1 VTKAPDWTSPASL
14 TGLPPVI
21 FVTGTD
27 TGVGKTITT
36 AALAT
41 ALPGTV
47 SVYKP
52 AQTGVADGEP
62 GDMDEVRRLSGMAG
76 VSEGIRLLEPMAPVA
91 AAARQ
96 DAALPFLADHVRHI
110 EQLAAASDHVLVE
123 GAGGLLVELDGEG
136 RTLADLAARVENSGF
151 GSANASSA
159 ASRSSGG
166 CCAGVVV
173 VCRSGLGTLNHT
185 LLTLEAIKARN
196 LTVAGLVM
204 GSWPTEPSAV
214 EEDNLRYLQNLDVP
228 FLGAIPQDAAALHPA
243 GFQTGAREWLRLR

>member
-1 VTKAPDWTSPASL
+1 MTEAPTPSSQASL
-14 TGLPPVI
+14 TGLPQVI

-52 AQTGVADGEP
+52 AQTGVGDGEP
-62 GDMDEVRRLSGMAG
+62 GDADEVRRLSGAAR
-76 VSEGIRLLEPMAPVA
+76 VTEGIRLLEPMAPVA

-96 DAALPFLADHVRHI
+96 GAALPSLANHVRHI
-110 EQLAAASDHVLVE
+110 EQLAAESDHVLVE

-136 RTLADLAARVENSGF
+136 RTLADLAAAMGNSDV
-151 GSANASSA
+151 
-159 ASRSSGG
+159 GG
-166 CCAGVVV
+166 AGVVV

-185 LLTLEAIKARN
+185 LLTLEALETRN
-196 LTVAGLVM
+196 LAAAGLVI
-204 GSWPTEPSAV
+204 GSWPVEPSAV
-214 EEDNLRYLQNLDVP
+214 EEDNLRYLQSVDVP
-228 FLGAIPQDAAALHPA
+228 FLGAIPQDAAGLHPA
-243 GFQTGAREWLRLR
+243 KFQADARDWFRLL

>member
-1 VTKAPDWTSPASL
+1 MTEAPALASLGSL

-52 AQTGVADGEP
+52 AQTGVGDGEP
-62 GDMDEVRRLSGMAG
+62 GDMDEVRRLSGVAG

-96 DAALPFLADHVRHI
+96 DAALPHFADHVRHI
-110 EQLAAASDHVLVE
+110 EQLAAGSDHVLVE

-136 RTLADLAARVENSGF
+136 RNLADLAALVDNF
-151 GSANASSA
+151 
-159 ASRSSGG
+159 
-166 CCAGVVV
+166 GVVV

-196 LTVAGLVM
+196 LTAAGLVI
-204 GSWPTEPSAV
+204 GSWPMEPSAV
-214 EEDNLRYLQNLDVP
+214 EADNLRYLQNLDVP
-228 FLGAIPQDAAALHPA
+228 FLGAIPQDAAGLHPT
-243 GFQTGAREWLRLR
+243 GFQAGAREWLRVR

>member
-1 VTKAPDWTSPASL
+1 VTEVPAAASPTGFA
-14 TGLPPVI
+14 GLPPVI

-52 AQTGVADGEP
+52 AQTGVGDGEP
-62 GDMDEVRRLSGMAG
+62 GDADEVHRLSGVATA
-76 VSEGIRLLEPMAPVA
+76 SEGIRLLEPMAPVA

-96 DAALPFLADHVRHI
+96 DAALPPLADHVRHI
-110 EQLAAASDHVLVE
+110 KQLAAVSDHVLVE

-136 RTLADLAARVENSGF
+136 RTLADLAARVGNS
-151 GSANASSA
+151 
-159 ASRSSGG
+159 
-166 CCAGVVV
+166 GVVV

-196 LTVAGLVM
+196 LTAAGLVI
-204 GSWPTEPSAV
+204 GSWPRKPNAV
-214 EEDNLRYLQNLDVP
+214 EEDNLRYLQNLDAP
-228 FLGAIPQDAAALHPA
+228 FLGAIPQDSAALDPA
-243 GFQTGAREWLRLR
+243 RFQAGAGDWFRLR